1 MPDEFLT
8 DEQKKVI
15 LDYWQEKTNAG
26 HPPSLM
32 EITKRVFGEEV
43 DGRSL
48 QGRMVKDYLGSLSI
62 SPKTAQYEKKNIEL
76 TQEQKDYIKNNRDK
90 MNSPEMAKVL
100 FSNQKLSNLSAECR
114 AVDEFNLSLGK
125 YLVPQEEIP
134 SDDWKAPNTVERTIA
149 RVNRYFERGGGIDK
163 DKITPSQK
171 KNMEALMRYLNVYRF
186 KTQINVYESVNDR
199 ELFESTFI
207 RYTYDKPD
215 LQEEEIDQYIILAK
229 EAVLEKRIQGRS
241 ERLQLLMDTQA
252 SGEEQQKVSMAL
264 AEMIGKITSEYNA
277 CINRQKELVN
287 VLKQKR
293 SDRLSKQMQENA
305 SILNVIEIWRQEK
318 SRQEWLQVAEQKK
331 AKLEEEIER
340 LSSMDDVMARIM
352 GISKEEAMNGAS

>member
-1 MPDEFLT
+1 MPEDSLT
-8 DEQKKVI
+8 DAQKKVI
-15 LDYWQEKTNAG
+15 LDYWKEKTDSG
-26 HPPSLM
+26 TPPSLM
-32 EITKRVFGEEV
+32 EITKTVFGEEV
-43 DGRSL
+43 DGRSM
-48 QGRMVKDYLGSLSI
+48 QGRLVKDYLGSLSI
-62 SPKTAQYEKKNIEL
+62 SPKTTQYEKRVVEL
-76 TQEQKDYIKNNRDK
+76 SEEYKAYIRNNRDK
-90 MNSPEMAKVL
+90 MNSSEMAKIL
-100 FSNQKLSNLSAECR
+100 FSNPKLSNLSVECR

-134 SDDWKAPNTVERTIA
+134 SDDWKSPNTVERTMA

-163 DKITPSQK
+163 DKVTPTQK
-171 KNMEALMRYLNVYRF
+171 KNMESLMRYLNVYRF

-241 ERLQLLMDTQA
+241 ERLQLLMDTQTG
-252 SGEEQQKVSMAL
+252 GEEGQKVSMAL
-264 AEMIGKITSEYNA
+264 AEMIGKITAEYNA

-318 SRQEWLQVAEQKK
+318 SRKEWLHIAEQKK

-340 LSSMDDVMARIM
+340 LSSMEDVMARIM
-352 GISKEEAMNGAS
+352 GISKEEAMNGA